1 MVNKKGDLIMDITT
15 KIEMVTN
22 QAKLIIADYQKH
34 GGVER
39 ETREDAIYCQGCLDI
54 IIDIVKTNSL
64 LPYKVEDIK
73 FLWGQLQY
81 ILFDKED

>member
-1 MVNKKGDLIMDITT
+1 MVNKKWDLIMDINT
-15 KIEMVTN
+15 KIEIVTN

-34 GGVER
+34 GRVER
-39 ETREDAIYCQGCLDI
+39 ETREDAIYCQGYLDI

>member
-34 GGVER
+34 GEVER

>member
-1 MVNKKGDLIMDITT
+1 MVNKKGNLIMDITT

-34 GGVER
+34 GGIEQ

-54 IIDIVKTNSL
+54 IIDIVETNTL